1 MMWVRADSLE
11 IVLHMQLE
19 RLKNENSSPLV
30 PLDVNL
36 IDPSLSGLGRAL
48 SQLDMVC
55 VLLTFLF

>member
-1 MMWVRADSLE
+1 MWTRADLLE
-11 IVLHMQLE
+11 TILHMQLE
-19 RLKNENSSPLV
+19 RLKNENSSPLI

-55 VLLTFLF
+55 VFLAFLF